1 VFNFAQGAIGM
12 LMAFLYWQLHVD
24 QHWPTPLCL
33 LLVLGVAA
41 PLFGAACDLLIM
53 RRIHHAPVVHQVT
66 VTVGLM
72 LALMGIAGLLWPG
85 AAASRALPPFFAGE
99 GVRIADVV
107 ISWHRMISVAVAA
120 TVSVLL
126 RLLLFRTRFGVAMRA
141 CVDDRDLAAL
151 HGARPQRASMAAW
164 ALGSS
169 MAALAGILLAPE
181 IPFSIAPLTLLII
194 DAFAAAIL
202 GRLRSLPLT
211 FAGGLL
217 LGLLNAYAITF
228 LDLNG
233 RWSAARAAIPTVFL
247 FIVLLALPRAR
258 ISAAG
263 RENLPPVPASPNAAR
278 RTATALAALVA
289 FAVLAATVLP
299 EVQVG
304 RLTLGII
311 TALIMLS
318 LVPLTGWAGEI
329 SLAPMTF
336 AGLGAFAMAT
346 IADRHGLL
354 LGLAAGTLIAV
365 PAGLAMAA
373 PAVRLHGLYMAL
385 ASLAFARMAD
395 LLLFPQPELF
405 GESSSGTL
413 TIAHRTLDTWHVAS
427 PRVLL
432 PVATTVFAAVATAL
446 AALRTRRYGRR
457 LLALRDSPVACET
470 LGIDTRRTKL
480 SVYALS
486 SAIAGLAGALL
497 AVHRGQVTAGDF
509 SLLASLP
516 IVLLLA
522 VAGITTIS
530 GALIAGLLSVAF
542 LLAQT
547 TWNLSLVQTLTVLG
561 PGLAALSI
569 AYNPRGIAPAVAA
582 FLTPP
587 RPTRPAGPPTAPLT
601 ATDDHLLQTA
611 DDALLLP
618 EEARHDA
625 PRS

>member
-1 VFNFAQGAIGM
+1 
-12 LMAFLYWQLHVD
+12 
-24 QHWPTPLCL
+24 
-33 LLVLGVAA
+33 
-41 PLFGAACDLLIM
+41 
-53 RRIHHAPVVHQVT
+53 
-66 VTVGLM
+66 
-72 LALMGIAGLLWPG
+72 
-85 AAASRALPPFFAGE
+85 
-99 GVRIADVV
+99 
-107 ISWHRMISVAVAA
+107 
-120 TVSVLL
+120 
-126 RLLLFRTRFGVAMRA
+126 
-141 CVDDRDLAAL
+141 
-151 HGARPQRASMAAW
+151 
-164 ALGSS
+164 
-169 MAALAGILLAPE
+169 
-181 IPFSIAPLTLLII
+181 
-194 DAFAAAIL
+194 
-202 GRLRSLPLT
+202 
-211 FAGGLL
+211 
-217 LGLLNAYAITF
+217 
-228 LDLNG
+228 
-233 RWSAARAAIPTVFL
+233 
-247 FIVLLALPRAR
+247 
-258 ISAAG
+258 
-263 RENLPPVPASPNAAR
+263 
-278 RTATALAALVA
+278 
-289 FAVLAATVLP
+289 
-299 EVQVG
+299 
-304 RLTLGII
+304 
-311 TALIMLS
+311 
-318 LVPLTGWAGEI
+318 
-329 SLAPMTF
+329 
-336 AGLGAFAMAT
+336 
-346 IADRHGLL
+346 
-354 LGLAAGTLIAV
+354 
-365 PAGLAMAA
+365 MAA

-587 RPTRPAGPPTAPLT
+587 RPTRPDGPTSPAATDDPATAPLT